1 MNMTKPRNLALMLAA
16 LLGIIAGIVAPS
28 AALAARS
35 DVSTSPAVTARLI
48 TAEDGIAANTQGIS
62 AALSLKLG
70 EGWKTYWRSPGE
82 VGLPPEIDWSGSVNV
97 QSAEFQY
104 PAPTRFRAFGIENF
118 GYEKQVTY
126 PILITLAEPGKPAEL
141 RASVSLLVCSDICV
155 PSNFDLALS
164 LPGGAGIDQISAG
177 EIAKWSARVPGDG
190 RDTGISLRS
199 AALSEDATSLVV
211 ELDKSTGWDDPDIFP
226 ELGEDTAFGTPDI
239 RLSSDR
245 ATLWAS
251 LPILYL
257 SDPADPLA
265 LTATDG
271 NNAATLA
278 NVTIS
283 PVPAEPPFTVAAP
296 GRSLA
301 LLGWVALLAFA
312 GGIILNAMPCVL
324 PVLSI
329 KLSSA
334 LKLADGSPG
343 RIRNGFLMT
352 ALGTLVFMWVLAAI
366 VLALQAFGFAIGWGT
381 QFQNPYFLVF
391 LIVVLGLFAASLLGL
406 FEFSLPAGLSTRLA
420 NSGGQGYLGDF
431 ATGTFAAIL
440 ATPCSAPLLG
450 TAVAFALTGS
460 AYEVMIIFTS
470 MGLGLALPYLI
481 VAARPGMIS
490 ALPRPGRWMLAVK
503 LILGLLLAGTAAW
516 LFWVLM
522 GVSSARLALWVGV
535 LLGLAILALGAGRWW
550 RGRQLAGRFAPV
562 SAVLLI
568 AVALFLPSMVAI
580 DDRAAITDER
590 IDWVVFD
597 RPEIPRLVSQGQV
610 VFVDVTADWCLTCKA
625 NKTLVLERAPV
636 VDALASASVVAMQAD
651 WTRPDPRIQAYLE
664 ANGRFGIPFN
674 IVYGPAAPEGI
685 PLSEVLTPT
694 MVMEALETA
703 LGTPIELAENVAN

>member
-1 MNMTKPRNLALMLAA
+1 M
-16 LLGIIAGIVAPS
+16 
-28 AALAARS
+28 
-35 DVSTSPAVTARLI
+35 
-48 TAEDGIAANTQGIS
+48 
-62 AALSLKLG
+62 
-70 EGWKTYWRSPGE
+70 
-82 VGLPPEIDWSGSVNV
+82 
-97 QSAEFQY
+97 
-104 PAPTRFRAFGIENF
+104 
-118 GYEKQVTY
+118 
-126 PILITLAEPGKPAEL
+126 
-141 RASVSLLVCSDICV
+141 
-155 PSNFDLALS
+155 
-164 LPGGAGIDQISAG
+164 
-177 EIAKWSARVPGDG
+177 
-190 RDTGISLRS
+190 
-199 AALSEDATSLVV
+199 
-211 ELDKSTGWDDPDIFP
+211 
-226 ELGEDTAFGTPDI
+226 
-239 RLSSDR
+239 
-245 ATLWAS
+245 
-251 LPILYL
+251 
-257 SDPADPLA
+257 
-265 LTATDG
+265 
-271 NNAATLA
+271 
-278 NVTIS
+278 TIS

-366 VLALQAFGFAIGWGT
+366 VLALQAFGFAVGWGT

-550 RGRQLAGRFAPV
+550 RGGHLAGRLAPA
-562 SAVLLI
+562 SAGLMI
-568 AVALFLPSMVAI
+568 TVALFLPAMVAVQDRTAVI
-580 DDRAAITDER
+580 DES
-590 IDWVVFD
+590 IDWVTFE
-597 RPEIPRLVSQGQV
+597 RAEIPRLVSQGQV

-625 NKTLVLERAPV
+625 NKTLVLDRAPV
-636 VDALASASVVAMQAD
+636 VDALASARVVAMQAD
-651 WTRPDPRIQAYLE
+651 WTRPDPRIQSYLE

-703 LGTPIELAENVAN
+703 LGTPIEMAVSVAN